1 MNKLNFYI
9 IDASSLIEFN
19 RRYPIDVF
27 PKLWRNVEDL
37 INKGLLISPK
47 EVFKE
52 IARGDDSL
60 KEWAKKQKKLFK
72 ELDERQIQIVKE
84 ILQKYPS
91 LAKPDKDGPQADPF
105 VIGLALSL
113 SKDPQKTLIPTIKKR
128 IIVTEEQLRGA
139 KIKIPFICQIYG
151 IDCINI
157 IEMFRTEGWKF

>member
-1 MNKLNFYI
+1 MKKINFYV

-27 PKLWRNVEDL
+27 PNLWKNVETL
-37 INKGLLISPK
+37 INMGLLISPK

-72 ELDERQIQIVKE
+72 ELDESQIKIVKE
-84 ILQKYPS
+84 ILKKYPS

-105 VIGLALSL
+105 VIGLAIVLG
-113 SKDPQKTLIPTIKKR
+113 KDPQKTLTPTIKKR
-128 IIVTEEQLRGA
+128 VIVTEEQLRGN
-139 KIKIPFICQIYG
+139 KVKIPFVCQIYG

-157 IEMFRTEGWKF
+157 VEMFRTEGWKF